1 VIMDEARM
9 SSLYEL
15 KALGQKSG
23 SFSSK
28 KVKSLRNG
36 IKFLHQLLLPD
47 EWRVFKS
54 QRPW

>member
-1 VIMDEARM
+1 MDEARM

-47 EWRVFKS
+47 EWHVFKS